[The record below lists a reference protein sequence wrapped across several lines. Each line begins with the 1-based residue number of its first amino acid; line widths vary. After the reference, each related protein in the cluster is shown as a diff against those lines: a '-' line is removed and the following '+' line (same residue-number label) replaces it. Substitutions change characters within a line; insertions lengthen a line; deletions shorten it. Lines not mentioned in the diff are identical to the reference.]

1 MKNKFEKLLTSPIRQ
16 DRKPLQELL
25 PLEQPLRIFIDPCD
39 ICNFRCS
46 FCFQSHKDF
55 RGSIMSENI
64 FNTVIQQLK
73 EFKGPINVIH
83 LYGHGEPML
92 NGNLPEFVKRL
103 KENGVAKEVVVTSNG
118 SRLSEEYS
126 QRLVEAGLDRL
137 SISLNGLST
146 GQFKKI
152 VGVEADFERIYSSI
166 LYFYSIRKNCHL
178 HIKIN
183 GECFSE
189 EEQQRFICLFQD
201 CCDTF
206 NIDHVVN
213 IWPGME
219 MTREREHTIY
229 DFDEDD
235 AKKIRGG
242 VLCPQMFYELM
253 VHSDG
258 SVSPCCADC
267 NYQNENLG
275 NVALSTLK
283 EIWNSEK
290 LLQIRLEAL
299 KGKEISYGICQAC
312 DYPVCASS
320 VNISQYREELLSK
333 YDKGE
338 DRKSVV

>member
-242 VLCPQMFYELM
+242 YC
-253 VHSDG
+253 
-258 SVSPCCADC
+258 
-267 NYQNENLG
+267 
-275 NVALSTLK
+275 
-283 EIWNSEK
+283 
-290 LLQIRLEAL
+290 AL
-299 KGKEISYGICQAC
+299 KCFMNSWCIRMA
-312 DYPVCASS
+312 V
-320 VNISQYREELLSK
+320 
-333 YDKGE
+333 
-338 DRKSVV
+338 